1 MADSP
6 EVEEVLAEVVV
17 AGRGKLKTMNTTEHL
32 AQQYQLVTGSRNVV
46 MEFCHKLDDKVFVKV
61 NSFNNKSISDLLV
74 HVTHVYTFWLGKFSL
89 KKEVVFADP
98 DKINSLA
105 KLQHLFED
113 VNNLASEFLKYAD
126 QTSIRE
132 ISGEAG
138 TPPQRITRSP
148 FEIFTHVITHEF
160 HHKGQ
165 ILIMGRQLG
174 FVPPDTDIIRF

>member
-1 MADSP
+1 MKS
-6 EVEEVLAEVVV
+6 
-17 AGRGKLKTMNTTEHL
+17 TEYL

-46 MEFCHKLDDKVFVKV
+46 MEFCHRLDDKVFVKLD
-61 NSFNNKSISDLLV
+61 SFNNKSISDILV
-74 HVTHVYTFWLGKFSL
+74 HVSHVYTFWLGKISL
-89 KKEVVFADP
+89 KKDVVFFEP
-98 DKINSLA
+98 DKINSLN

-113 VNNLASEFLKYAD
+113 VNNLASEFLKYID
-126 QTSIRE
+126 QASVEE

-138 TPPQRITRSP
+138 TPPQRVTRSP